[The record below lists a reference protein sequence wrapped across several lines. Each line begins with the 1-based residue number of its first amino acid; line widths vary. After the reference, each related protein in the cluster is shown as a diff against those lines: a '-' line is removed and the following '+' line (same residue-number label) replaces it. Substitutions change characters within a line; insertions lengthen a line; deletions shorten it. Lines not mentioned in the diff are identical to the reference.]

1 MEKVN
6 TAPHERGHLMF
17 AIKSDPP
24 GWNLIIL
31 ILQCVI
37 SKFFDVTIVPVIPP
51 FFRRPDPKRIS
62 LTPPC
67 NILNSISMTTR
78 IYSFILYY

>member
-37 SKFFDVTIVPVIPP
+37 SKFLGVTIVPVIPP
-51 FFRRPDPKRIS
+51 IF
-62 LTPPC
+62 
-67 NILNSISMTTR
+67 
-78 IYSFILYY
+78 